1 MLAELLLG
9 EPLAESDVL
18 FGSDREP
25 LSFSHL
31 VMWRLSRF
39 HTVTRGTTISRR
51 KAAKLLQRGQDW
63 PTESDHPYFFIAV
76 LTCR

>member
-1 MLAELLLG
+1 MLAVLLLG

-18 FGSDREP
+18 FGRDREP

-51 KAAKLLQRGQDW
+51 KAAKLLQRGRTGRLN
-63 PTESDHPYFFIAV
+63 PITPISSLLF
-76 LTCR
+76 